1 MVEDRELG
9 AQGGGVDGRT
19 LGFGAV
25 TADLQPMAVGR
36 GSLAAHAPVAGADAV
51 ERVHAAARPLRGT
64 RVLHVSSAGGGRRVA
79 ETLGAQ
85 LPLAADAGLLVSW
98 RVLFGDSSVG
108 AELRDGLQGAETAI
122 SDEAFEAYL
131 RDCRDVAGALP
142 PHDVLVLHDPGT
154 LGLAPVSEKPVLW
167 RCHVDAGSPEPAAW
181 ERARALADA
190 AVSRSVA
197 AEGFAPP
204 GLDAEAVAPG
214 IDPLSVRNA
223 ETSPWLT
230 GRVGR
235 ALGIDLERP
244 FACQVMSLDRWKDPH
259 ETLEAFSLAREERPD
274 LQLALVADLQDDWPA
289 LKEVSDLA
297 ESLEDVLLLTSYT
310 GVGQL
315 ELGAVQR
322 LARVSLHRALR
333 EGYGLAASEALWKTT
348 PVIGGPDGG
357 VPLQVRDGVDGYL
370 TEGPEQTAER
380 LVELVNDPGAA
391 VEMGRA
397 GREHVRE
404 RHLVTRALEGELRLL
419 ANTFSA

>member
-1 MVEDRELG
+1 
-9 AQGGGVDGRT
+9 
-19 LGFGAV
+19 
-25 TADLQPMAVGR
+25 MAVGR

-51 ERVHAAARPLRGT
+51 ERVHAAARPLRGK
-64 RVLHVSSAGGGRRVA
+64 RVLHVSAAGGGRRVA
-79 ETLGAQ
+79 ESLGAL
-85 LPLAADAGLLVSW
+85 LPLVADAGLQVSW
-98 RVLFGDSSVG
+98 RVLFGDGEVG

-122 SDEAFEAYL
+122 SDEGFEAY
-131 RDCRDVAGALP
+131 RDDFDRAARSLP
-142 PHDVLVLHDPGT
+142 EHDVLVLHDPGA
-154 LGLAPVSEKPVLW
+154 LGLAEESDRPAVW
-167 RCHVDAGSPEPAAW
+167 RCHVDAGEPEPAAW
-181 ERARALADA
+181 ERARPLAEACA
-190 AVSRSVA
+190 ARSVP

-204 GLDAEAVAPG
+204 GLEAEAIAPG

-223 ETSPWLT
+223 EASPWLT

-259 ETLEAFSLAREERPD
+259 ETLEAFSLARDELRG
-274 LQLALVADLQDDWPA
+274 LQLALVTDLHDDWPA
-289 LKEVSDLA
+289 FKELTDLA
-297 ESLEDVLLLTSYT
+297 EGQEDVLLLSSYT

-333 EGYGLAASEALWKTT
+333 EGYGLAASEALWKNT
-348 PVIGGPDGG
+348 PVIGGRDGG
-357 VPLQVRDGVDGYL
+357 VPLQVRDGIDGYL

-380 LVELVNDPGAA
+380 LVELVGDPGAA

-419 ANTFSA
+419 ANTLGA